1 MSLSIMRG
9 SELKTC
15 FSLFLFCFVFFRL
28 VEKSKPQQAAH
39 IKPGATGQ
47 ESCVQAMVGVCLEA
61 D

>member
-15 FSLFLFCFVFFRL
+15 FFCFCFVFFRL

>member
-15 FSLFLFCFVFFRL
+15 FFFVFVLFFFRL

>member
-15 FSLFLFCFVFFRL
+15 FFFFFVFCFFRL